1 MRRACNPNILILR
14 LTDGGRR
21 CRMKEMIR
29 LLLPSM
35 MLALPV
41 MPMASGETEPGM
53 TATAQEVTG
62 LYEAAKCGDAARCE
76 QLLRD
81 GAVADAPGEYGWTP
95 LMRAAWEGHTEA
107 VRVLLQHGAKVSAQ
121 DAEGFTPLAAAVS
134 RGRTEAARL
143 LIEAGADVRE
153 KNRQGTTLLLRAGAY
168 EDLGLVQ
175 MLVEQ
180 GADVNAA
187 SEHVGSVLHTAGRSG
202 NKEAI
207 RYLIQKGA
215 GAEKPEGQLYVCVA
229 NNMLE
234 DAEALL
240 SRIGPEASAGF
251 HGGALLNAA
260 LDNRNNAMMRVLLKG
275 GILPNTS
282 EDRTPL
288 MRAAEIG
295 DTDAIRLLLGYK
307 ASVRAQDHAGLTPLH
322 YAARKRENEAMLLL
336 IRAGA
341 PVNITSNRGETA
353 LGAAVST
360 DNREGV
366 IMLLAA
372 GADPAADT
380 GGMPLRDLIIRN
392 KSISPEVRNLVL
404 KFTENKT
411 NE

>member
-1 MRRACNPNILILR
+1 M
-14 LTDGGRR
+14 
-21 CRMKEMIR
+21 
-29 LLLPSM
+29 
-35 MLALPV
+35 PV
-41 MPMASGETEPGM
+41 AGGETEPGM

-76 QLLRD
+76 QLLRA

-187 SEHVGSVLHTAGRSG
+187 SEHVGSVLHAAGRSR

-215 GAEKPEGQLYVCVA
+215 GAERTEGQLYVCVA

-240 SRIGPEASAGF
+240 SRIGPEAAAGF
-251 HGGALLNAA
+251 HGDALLNAA

-275 GILPNTS
+275 GILPNTA

-295 DTDAIRLLLGYK
+295 DTDAIRILLEYK
-307 ASVRAQDHAGLTPLH
+307 ASVHAQDHAGLTPLH
-322 YAARKRENEAMLLL
+322 YAARKRQNEAMLLL

-380 GGMPLRDLIIRN
+380 GGMALRNLVNRN

>member
-1 MRRACNPNILILR
+1 MRRACDPNMLILS

-21 CRMKEMIR
+21 CRMEKMIR

-41 MPMASGETEPGM
+41 MPVAGGETEPGM

-81 GAVADAPGEYGWTP
+81 GAAPDAPGEYGWTP

-180 GADVNAA
+180 GADVNAV
-187 SEHVGSVLHTAGRSG
+187 SEHVSVLHTAGRSR

-215 GAEKPEGQLYVCVA
+215 GAERPEGQLYVCVA

-240 SRIGPEASAGF
+240 SRIGPEAAGF

-275 GILPNTS
+275 GILPNTA

-295 DTDAIRLLLGYK
+295 DTDAIRLLLEYK
-307 ASVRAQDHAGLTPLH
+307 ASVRAQDHAGLTPLY
-322 YAARKRENEAMLLL
+322 YAARKRQNEAMLLL

-353 LGAAVST
+353 LGVAVST

-380 GGMPLRDLIIRN
+380 GGMTLRDLIIRN

>member
-1 MRRACNPNILILR
+1 
-14 LTDGGRR
+14 
-21 CRMKEMIR
+21 MKEMIR
-29 LLLPSM
+29 LLLPGM
-35 MLALPV
+35 MLALPLMTV
-41 MPMASGETEPGM
+41 MGGEAQSEVV
-53 TATAQEVTG
+53 QEVTG

-121 DAEGFTPLAAAVS
+121 DAEDFTPLAAAVS

-187 SEHVGSVLHTAGRSG
+187 SEHVGSVLHAAGRSR

-215 GAEKPEGQLYVCVA
+215 GAERTEGQLYACVA

-240 SRIGPEASAGF
+240 SRIGPEAAAGF
-251 HGGALLNAA
+251 HGDALLNAA

-275 GILPNTS
+275 GILPNTA

-288 MRAAEIG
+288 MQAAEIG
-295 DTDAIRLLLGYK
+295 DTDAIRLLLEYK

-322 YAARKRENEAMLLL
+322 YAARKRQNEAMLLL

-380 GGMPLRDLIIRN
+380 GGMTLRNLVNRN

>member
-1 MRRACNPNILILR
+1 MRRACDPNMLILR

-21 CRMKEMIR
+21 RRMEKMIR

-41 MPMASGETEPGM
+41 MPVAGGETEPGM
-53 TATAQEVTG
+53 TAAAQEVTG

-81 GAVADAPGEYGWTP
+81 GAVADATGEYGWTP

-175 MLVEQ
+175 LLVEQ

-187 SEHVGSVLHTAGRSG
+187 SEHVGSVLHAAGRSG

-215 GAEKPEGQLYVCVA
+215 DAERTEGQLYVCVA

-240 SRIGPEASAGF
+240 SRIGPEAAGF

-275 GILPNTS
+275 GILPNTA

-295 DTDAIRLLLGYK
+295 DTDAIRLLLEYK
-307 ASVRAQDHAGLTPLH
+307 ASVHAQDHAGLTPLH
-322 YAARKRENEAMLLL
+322 YAAGKRQNEAMLLL

-380 GGMPLRDLIIRN
+380 GGMPLRDLVNRN
-392 KSISPEVRNLVL
+392 KSISPEVRDLVL
-404 KFTENKT
+404 KITENKT